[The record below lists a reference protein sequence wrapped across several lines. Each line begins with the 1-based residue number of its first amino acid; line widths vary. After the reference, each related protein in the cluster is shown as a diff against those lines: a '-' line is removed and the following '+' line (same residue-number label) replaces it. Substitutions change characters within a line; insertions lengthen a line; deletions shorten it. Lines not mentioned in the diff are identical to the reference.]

1 MEFYRRERL
10 CCKRMTLKLK
20 KIGVFDSGV
29 GGLTVLRELLQC
41 FPHTEFIYLGDTARV
56 PYGIRSQDTIQK
68 YAFEDALFLRK
79 QGCELIIVAC
89 NTATALA
96 LPYLGNQLD
105 LPVMGVV
112 APGVEM
118 ALQTTRNQKIG
129 IIGTEGTIGSKVYEN
144 LLKQKNP
151 AVQCFAKATPALVP
165 FVEEGLFASEVLQPL
180 LNYYLAD
187 FKEQGIDTL
196 ILGCTHY
203 PVLAE
208 QISDYFSGQVQLVD
222 SAKAIAAS
230 LKQKFGHDDTSSPL
244 QSPKIYVTDIPARTQ
259 SLVQRILGNPQIQAE
274 KITL

>member
-1 MEFYRRERL
+1 
-10 CCKRMTLKLK
+10 MTLNLK

-29 GGLTVLRELLQC
+29 GGLTVLRELLQS
-41 FPHTEFIYLGDTARV
+41 FPHTEFVYLGDTARV
-56 PYGIRSQDTIQK
+56 PYGIRSQETIQK
-68 YAFEDALFLRK
+68 YSYEDALFLRQ

-89 NTATALA
+89 NTATAFA

-118 ALQTTRNQKIG
+118 ALQTTKNHKIG
-129 IIGTEGTIGSKVYEN
+129 IIGTEGTIGSKVYDN

-151 AVQCFAKATPALVP
+151 NVQCFAKATPALVP
-165 FVEEGLFASEVLQPL
+165 FVEEGLFSPEVLLPL

-203 PVLAE
+203 PVIADE
-208 QISDYFSGQVQLVD
+208 IFNYFEGKVSLVD

-230 LKQKFGHDDTSSPL
+230 LKQKFGNDNVNDPL
-244 QSPKIYVTDIPARTQ
+244 QSPQIFVTDIPARTQ
-259 SLVQRILGNPQIQAE
+259 SLVQRILQNPEIQAQ
-274 KITL
+274 KIVLKTI